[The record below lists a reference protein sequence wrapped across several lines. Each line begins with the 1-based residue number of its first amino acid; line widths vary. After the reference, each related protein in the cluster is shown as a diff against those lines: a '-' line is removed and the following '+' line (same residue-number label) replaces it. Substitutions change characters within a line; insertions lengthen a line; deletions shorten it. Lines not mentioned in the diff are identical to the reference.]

1 MDTPVGDVDL
11 SRQLAH
17 EIQAPLTSLELQL
30 RKLSEQR
37 PESELVADC
46 LDEIASLKRLVTSF
60 LELGTPEPPE
70 LTPSALELAPVFH
83 SVEKRF
89 RPIAAARNVKLQ
101 MDYGSVSAVFD
112 ARATERILANLVD
125 NAIKFSRD
133 RGTVHV
139 FARARV
145 SNGSVELEV
154 RDEGIGI
161 ATEAR
166 ALIFKPFYRVNREVG
181 REVGREVTGFGLGL
195 AISKRLAEAQR
206 GSLHCKSDLGRGSS
220 FILTLPAT

>member
-11 SRQLAH
+11 TRQLAH

-30 RKLSEQR
+30 RKLSEQW
-37 PESELVADC
+37 PESELAADC
-46 LDEIASLKRLVTSF
+46 LEEIASLKRLVTSY
-60 LELGTPEPPE
+60 LELGTPEPSKLAPR
-70 LTPSALELAPVFH
+70 ALELAPVFH
-83 SVEKRF
+83 AVEKRF

-101 MDYGSVSAVFD
+101 MECGSASAVFD

-139 FARARV
+139 VARAHAP
-145 SNGSVELEV
+145 NGSVELEV

-161 ATEAR
+161 ATETR
-166 ALIFKPFYRVNREVG
+166 ALVFEPFYRVNREVSG
-181 REVGREVTGFGLGL
+181 AGLGL

-206 GSLHCKSDLGRGSS
+206 GSLHCESDLGRGSS